1 MSGGQVDL
9 HVHTSASDGQLSPTE
24 VVHEALALGLTTIAI
39 TDHDTTEGIE
49 EALEAAKGTRLDVIP
64 GVEISAEMPRCE
76 VHILGYYIAYRD
88 PALCRKLALFREL
101 RLKRAQKIMA
111 KLAQM
116 GMPLDWDRIQQL
128 AGTGAIGRP
137 HIARA
142 MLEKG
147 YISSIDEAFDLY
159 ISRGGP
165 AYVKRPKLTPV
176 EAIQTILAAQGLPVL
191 AHPLQINH
199 LVPELAAHGLVG
211 LEVYYPG
218 YTPDE
223 IDFLLSLA
231 TKYGLLVTGGTDFHG
246 EYTQYATRLGEV
258 MVPQTVVET
267 LRARYERQRH
277 NQII

>member
-9 HVHTSASDGQLSPTE
+9 HVHTSASDGQLSPAE

-49 EALEAAKGTRLDVIP
+49 EALEAAKGTGLDVIP

-128 AGTGAIGRP
+128 AGTGTIGRP

-176 EAIQTILAAQGLPVL
+176 EAIQAILAAQGLPVL

-231 TKYGLLVTGGTDFHG
+231 NKYGLLVTGGTDFHG
-246 EYTQYATRLGEV
+246 EYTQCATRLGEV
-258 MVPQTVVET
+258 MVPQSVVET
-267 LRARYERQRH
+267 LRARYERQKH
-277 NQII
+277 NQN